1 MINLTMKDKK
11 NNNLFAKHVIEQVTP
26 LFEEFFKSLD
36 KNFDQLNYDDIS
48 ETYLKDL
55 KNYTNN
61 FKHNKKTK
69 KINPY
74 SAFLSD
80 KPVQGKIKK
89 ENPNLSF
96 GQLSKL
102 KGQIWKNFSEEEK
115 QKYKLMAQE
124 SNCKNDSH

>member
-11 NNNLFAKHVIEQVTP
+11 NNNLFAKHVIEQITP

-36 KNFDQLNYDDIS
+36 KNFDQINYDDIS
-48 ETYLKDL
+48 EIYLKDL

-61 FKHNKKTK
+61 FKNNKKTK

-80 KPVQGKIKK
+80 KLVQEKIKK
-89 ENPNLSF
+89 KNPNLSF

-102 KGQIWKNFSEEEK
+102 KGHIWKNFPEEEK

-124 SNCKNDSH
+124 SNCKNDSN

>member
-1 MINLTMKDKK
+1 MKDKK

-26 LFEEFFKSLD
+26 LFEEFFKALD
-36 KNFDQLNYDDIS
+36 KNFDQINYDDIS
-48 ETYLKDL
+48 EIYLKDL

-61 FKHNKKTK
+61 FKQNKKTK

-80 KPVQGKIKK
+80 KPVQEKIKK
-89 ENPNLSF
+89 KNPNLSF

-102 KGQIWKNFSEEEK
+102 KGQIWKNFPEEEK

>member
-102 KGQIWKNFSEEEK
+102 KGQIWKNFPEEEK

>member
-11 NNNLFAKHVIEQVTP
+11 NNNLFAKHVIEQITP

-36 KNFDQLNYDDIS
+36 KNFDQINYDDIS

-80 KPVQGKIKK
+80 KPVQKKIKE
-89 ENPNLSF
+89 ENPDLSF
-96 GQLSKL
+96 GELSKL
-102 KGQIWKNFSEEEK
+102 KGQVWKKFNVQEK
-115 QKYKLMAQE
+115 KKYKLMAQE
-124 SNCKNDSH
+124 KNDTH